1 MITVKDAQSN
11 RHDLQG
17 RLEAMVMLVI
27 ENAGEIAKSP
37 NAQIVFDCAGG
48 KVTASPVDGLKLFR
62 PGNWPQR

>member
-17 RLEAMVMLVI
+17 RLEAIVMLVI

-37 NAQIVFDCAGG
+37 NTQLVFDCAGG
-48 KVTASPVDGLKLFR
+48 KVTASIRHQLEL
-62 PGNWPQR
+62 WPTPEA